1 MSIVPS
7 NPADE
12 KNVSCSIQFF
22 LATFRVS
29 QLLRIC
35 SITKLKGIPTMEL
48 FTYIL
53 GNAFRNG
60 SFYMQNRIGSF
71 REHFSKNTYYR
82 FFQNAHANW
91 LRFTT
96 LLSER
101 IVNRYL
107 RPLTSDDRDD
117 CFIIDDSL
125 YERAGCKRTELAARV
140 FDHVDRK
147 YRKGF
152 RLLTLGWTD
161 GCTFLPINFSLLSSP
176 NEANIL
182 GTGDAFDRR
191 SLCHKRRVMARTKAT
206 EVMVELL
213 RTAMKAGHKAKYVLM
228 DSWFANPRQIAGI
241 RSLGCHVIAMVKRSS
256 KIRYRFEGRM
266 RNIKEIYA
274 SCRKRRGRSKYLLS
288 LPVQICV
295 SDESPVDAR
304 IVCVRNRN
312 NRKDW
317 IALITTDTKLSEEDI
332 IRIYGKRWDIE
343 VFFKVCKSALLL
355 TKGYHGLS
363 YDALTAHVSIV
374 FARYML
380 LAVAKR
386 ENEDERTLGELF
398 YLMVSEVADL
408 SFDDSMLLIVSA
420 MMDAVKDM
428 FRLTDTQVN
437 GLLERFL
444 GNLPEH
450 LRRSLQPRLAV

>member
-7 NPADE
+7 NPSDE
-12 KNVSCSIQFF
+12 KNISCSIRFF
-22 LATFRVS
+22 LTTFHVA

-35 SITKLKGIPTMEL
+35 SITKLKGVSTMEL

-60 SFYMQNRIGSF
+60 SFYMQNRVGSF
-71 REHFSKNTYYR
+71 RENFAKNTYYR
-82 FFQNAHANW
+82 FFQNVHANW

-107 RPLTSDDRDD
+107 RPLTSDNRDD

-125 YERAGCKRTELAARV
+125 YERAGYKQTELAARV

-176 NEANIL
+176 NEENLL
-182 GTGDAFDRR
+182 GTSGSFDRR
-191 SLCHKRRVMARTKAT
+191 SLCHKRRMMARTKAT
-206 EVMVELL
+206 AVMVELL
-213 RTAMKAGHKAKYVLM
+213 QTAIRAGHKAKYVLM
-228 DSWFANPRQIAGI
+228 DSWFANPRQIVDI

-256 KIRYRFEGRM
+256 KIRYRLEGQM

-295 SDESPVDAR
+295 ADESPIDAR

-312 NRKDW
+312 NRKEW
-317 IALITTDTKLSEEDI
+317 IALITTDMKLSEEDI

-374 FARYML
+374 FVRYML
-380 LAVAKR
+380 LSVAKR
-386 ENEDERTLGELF
+386 DSEDERTLGELF

-408 SFDDSMLLIVSA
+408 SFHESLLLVVSAMLDAVENTFQLTEMQVSMLL
-420 MMDAVKDM
+420 D
-428 FRLTDTQVN
+428 
-437 GLLERFL
+437 RFL

-450 LRRSLQPRLAV
+450 LRCSIQPRLVA

>member
-7 NPADE
+7 NPSDE
-12 KNVSCSIQFF
+12 KNISGSIRFF
-22 LATFRVS
+22 LVTFRVA

-35 SITKLKGIPTMEL
+35 SITKLKGIPTMKL

-53 GNAFRNG
+53 SNAFRNG
-60 SFYMQNRIGSF
+60 SFYMQNQVGSF

-82 FFQNAHANW
+82 FFQNVHANW

-117 CFIIDDSL
+117 CFVIDDSL

-161 GCTFLPINFSLLSSP
+161 GCTFLPVNFSLLSSP

-182 GTGDAFDRR
+182 GTSGSFDRR
-191 SLCHKRRVMARTKAT
+191 SLCHKRRIMARTKAT

-213 RTAMKAGHKAKYVLM
+213 RTAIRAGHKAKYVLM
-228 DSWFANPRQIAGI
+228 DSWFANPRQIVDI
-241 RSLGCHVIAMVKRSS
+241 CSLGCHVIAMVKRSS
-256 KIRYRFEGRM
+256 KIRYRFEGQM

-288 LPVQICV
+288 LPVQICAA
-295 SDESPVDAR
+295 DESPMDAR

-374 FARYML
+374 FVRYML

-386 ENEDERTLGELF
+386 DNEDERSLGELF

-408 SFDDSMLLIVSA
+408 SFKESMLLIVSA
-420 MMDAVKDM
+420 MLDAVEDI
-428 FRLTDTQVN
+428 FRLTDMQINV
-437 GLLERFL
+437 LLERFL
-444 GNLPEH
+444 GKLPDH
-450 LRRSLQPRLAV
+450 LRHSLQPCLAA